1 MDKNTDILH
10 EAKRL
15 RLLAAVLELQHY
27 TSTDANVVPIP
38 GGDRVIAIGT
48 PAEVVSLVGLA
59 PVADDF
65 DDLPV
70 RLPSGTKAIVRLPR
84 PFTLEDGVHLMD
96 FLSNYI
102 EEATTPVR
110 AKKSEALTRCAAG
123 RDGECVHDQCPQLRD
138 GEPVKSGRHC
148 PLDIDNEEDNG

>member
-1 MDKNTDILH
+1 METNTDILH

-27 TSTDANVVPIP
+27 TSTESNVLPIP

-48 PAEVVSLVGLA
+48 PAQVAGLVGLA

-65 DDLPV
+65 DDVPV
-70 RLPSGTKAIVRLPR
+70 RLPSGTKAVVRLPR
-84 PFTLEDGVHLMD
+84 PFTLADGVHLMD

-102 EEATTPVR
+102 EEAKQKGG
-110 AKKSEALTRCAAG
+110 AS
-123 RDGECVHDQCPQLRD
+123 
-138 GEPVKSGRHC
+138 
-148 PLDIDNEEDNG
+148 